1 MQYQKPGFIM
11 NLASAEFGSDK
22 PGVNYLLQLR
32 AETNR
37 WLLQHRH
44 AKPGRDQLENAVQHV
59 VNVSGLQLTMAELES
74 ILDLFPLARIEL
86 ALHGIEKM
94 DVQANV
100 MDAIS
105 NFFLGCTWPRMSDN
119 VKMDR
124 FLPLLKHQASAMGYG
139 VTHREHTA
147 ESVA

>member
-1 MQYQKPGFIM
+1 M
-11 NLASAEFGSDK
+11 NLASAEFGSEK

-37 WLLQHRH
+37 WLLQHRS
-44 AKPGRDQLENAVQHV
+44 AKPSRDQVQHAIKRIFD
-59 VNVSGLQLTMAELES
+59 VSGLLLTETELES
-74 ILDLFPLARIEL
+74 ILDLFPLVRIEL
-86 ALHGIEKM
+86 AVHGAEKM
-94 DVQANV
+94 DVQANL

-124 FLPLLKHQASAMGYG
+124 FLPLLRHQASAMGYG
-139 VTHREHTA
+139 ITRSDYFTEATA
-147 ESVA
+147 